1 MSCVLADDEVMLTIK
16 PGQVCTIDDSVCWK
30 LLGNQCLNMP
40 ISQSTT
46 VLAKGDHEVEM
57 FNKIGNA
64 LARAVYAPQLRDLSH

>member
-40 ISQSTT
+40 IYQYINYDFV
-46 VLAKGDHEVEM
+46 VLLV
-57 FNKIGNA
+57 F
-64 LARAVYAPQLRDLSH
+64 